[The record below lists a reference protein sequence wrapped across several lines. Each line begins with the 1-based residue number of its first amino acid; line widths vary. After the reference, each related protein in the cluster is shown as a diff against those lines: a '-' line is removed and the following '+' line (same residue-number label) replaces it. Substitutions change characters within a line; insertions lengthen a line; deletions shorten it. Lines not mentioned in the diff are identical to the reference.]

1 MESVLKDLKLES
13 LIPKVAFEKIQPESV
28 SELSDEELSH
38 LGLTMISDR
47 HRLSALCANA
57 E

>member
-38 LGLTMISDR
+38 LGRTMISDR